1 MADTIGSGAAAL
13 LGNPGNPPP
22 ADGGTP
28 PAGGTPPGTPPASG
42 DWLSGLGVSDPEI
55 SSWATAKGWKTPA
68 DALVS
73 HRNLE
78 KLLGGE
84 KVPVPK
90 GDDPAAWELFY
101 KAAGRPDSADGYGL
115 DKLEGA
121 DPEFAKAAAQQFH
134 GLGLSAT
141 QAQKLAA
148 WYGEQSAATV
158 KAQDEAFAQQSQAEW
173 GDLQKEWGPAF
184 EAKAEAAR
192 RATKQFGLDQGTL
205 DKLER
210 SLGTKGMMGLLSKIG
225 QGLLESPAVGMGRDG
240 ADDRFLSP
248 AEAQRQI
255 DLLMKDPEF
264 TRSVYDGKASAR
276 DKLDRL
282 QRIAVGN
289 G

>member
-22 ADGGTP
+22 ADPGSGGNPPAP
-28 PAGGTPPGTPPASG
+28 PAGGG
-42 DWLSGLGVSDPEI
+42 DWLAGLGVADPEI
-55 SSWATAKGWKTPA
+55 STWASSKGWKSPA
-68 DALVS
+68 DALAS

-84 KVPVPK
+84 KVPLPK
-90 GDDPAAWELFY
+90 GDDLAAWDLFF
-101 KAAGRPDSADGYGL
+101 KAAGRPDSPDAYGL

-148 WYGEQSAATV
+148 WYGEQSAAVV
-158 KAQDEAFAQQSQAEW
+158 KAQEESFAQQSQVEW
-173 GDLQKEWGPAF
+173 GELQKEWGNAF
-184 EAKAEAAR
+184 DAKTEAAR
-192 RATKQFGLDQGTL
+192 RATKQFGLDQDTL

-210 SLGTKGMMGLLSKIG
+210 TMGTKGMMGFLSKVG
-225 QGLLESPAVGMGRDG
+225 QGLLESPAVGMGKDG
-240 ADDRFLSP
+240 APDDRFLSP

-255 DLLMKDPEF
+255 DLLTKDPEF
-264 TRSVYDGKASAR
+264 VRSVYDGKASSR

-282 QRIAVGN
+282 QRIAAGVG
-289 G
+289 